1 LVKDLTSTSR
11 IKEKAHQ
18 EEMIRQAASQVKNRH
33 RTLVRLQKDYEVI
46 RKETQGEEERRAWIE
61 EGLKRGVV
69 DEYMKEQ
76 RRMIVEE
83 RREAFDLARRREAEI
98 REKERMRVDEGRERV
113 AYLTELLQE
122 AQAEEVLLKKG
133 EQEVCIAL
141 FC

>member
-1 LVKDLTSTSR
+1 
-11 IKEKAHQ
+11 
-18 EEMIRQAASQVKNRH
+18 MIRQAASQVKNRH